1 MTDKEPLSVYPIGS
15 SNNKDENSSRILDT
29 SSLSKTYSLVFEQNK
44 IGSSDSPM
52 KSLYTPPLPYTRV
65 TPQHSPLSSFHTLA
79 EKSRLPIVYSVSIDE
94 TGMGIRQKDLHI
106 SSIQESGS
114 NILFEYPQALK
125 PYRTSLNS
133 WFANVFAVAFGFP
146 LDSVKTRLQTYKYNG
161 TWHCIV
167 DTYKNE
173 GVMGFYRG
181 LMAPL
186 ISSSLMRSWSMS
198 IFTYSKPFTYGFWSH
213 IYTPPPLIRKA
224 DKNVLEATEKNDTAT
239 DTNASTVGYVMRQ
252 LPVSLS
258 SGSLAGITTSFIASP
273 FELTKLGSQIEL
285 VIKRRQAE
293 LDLVRMAGQSKAPT
307 IVAATK
313 VVPPLLQNQTT
324 TSEKV
329 STSTQPSKPVISNA
343 SVKPKPKAPSIDS
356 AVVVSDIKPSGTFQI
371 ARKLVRNN
379 GWTSLYS
386 GYRYMLVR
394 DAIGSGVYFG
404 VYDSIRTAISLLVYN
419 TPEPRPLS
427 VAIAGG
433 LSGAFSW
440 IVIYPLDTIKSRY
453 QRDIMAHVFS
463 KSALRESIESAVKRG
478 LIPENLSPSAAITAA
493 TEAGVAL
500 PKVPQY
506 PTRPKIDF
514 KLLFNRKMYRGLG
527 ISLLRTSVLGMTMFS
542 VYEKLM
548 QITA

>member
-1 MTDKEPLSVYPIGS
+1 MFGRNKTGFNDTPI
-15 SNNKDENSSRILDT
+15 KT
-29 SSLSKTYSLVFEQNK
+29 S
-44 IGSSDSPM
+44 
-52 KSLYTPPLPYTRV
+52 YTSPLPYTQV
-65 TPQHSPLSSFHTLA
+65 TPQHPLSCSQQSNFHTLA
-79 EKSRLPIVYSVSIDE
+79 QNSCLPIVYSVSIDE
-94 TGMGIRQKDLHI
+94 TDMDVRRKDLHI
-106 SSIQESGS
+106 SSSQGPGS
-114 NILFEYPQALK
+114 QILFEYPHALK

-198 IFTYSKPFTYGFWSH
+198 IFTYSKPFTHGLWSL
-213 IYTPPPLIRKA
+213 IYTPPPLTSK
-224 DKNVLEATEKNDTAT
+224 DGTEKSKSVLEAVENQNTAT
-239 DTNASTVGYVMRQ
+239 STNRSTVGYVLRQ

-313 VVPPLLQNQTT
+313 VMPAILQNQAKA
-324 TSEKV
+324 SEKP
-329 STSTQPSKPVISNA
+329 SSISPQQTTPATSNIPL
-343 SVKPKPKAPSIDS
+343 KPKAPPIDS

-386 GYRYMLVR
+386 GFRYMLVR

-404 VYDSIRTAISLLVYN
+404 VYDSIRTAISLFVYN

-453 QRDIMAHVFS
+453 QRDVMAHVFS
-463 KSALRESIESAVKRG
+463 KSALRETVENSVKRG
-478 LIPENLSPSAAITAA
+478 IIPDNLSPSATIAAATAA
-493 TEAGVAL
+493 GIAL
-500 PKVPQY
+500 PNVPQY
-506 PTRPKIDF
+506 PTRPKIDL
-514 KLLFNRKMYRGLG
+514 KLMFNRKMYRGLG
-527 ISLLRTSVLGMTMFS
+527 ISLIRTSVLGMTMFS
-542 VYEKLM
+542 VYERLM
-548 QITA
+548 QVTA